1 MVQGVSPLSSL
12 EIPVALV
19 PVQMTM
25 ANRSVLE
32 SSIVVRT
39 YDHETLLCGLLSLE
53 LVLFD
58 LSFGE

>member
-1 MVQGVSPLSSL
+1 MVQGVSPRSSL